1 MSEAE
6 LEPTTEAAPE
16 DGEEAS
22 PPRPRG
28 SWKLALASYVIVFT
42 ASACGLSIEIV
53 AGRILAPTIGVSL
66 YTWTSIIGIVL
77 AGISVGN
84 FVGGVAADRFPRRPF
99 LGLVLLASGVS
110 SLGILPLI
118 DVTSNALDGLP
129 IVPRIV
135 LLTTVLFF
143 PPSVILGMVTPI
155 VVKLRLRS
163 LAKTGNIVGTT
174 YAVSTAGSIFG
185 TFITGFVLI
194 QWIGTRSIIV
204 AAAAVLL
211 LLAVAFGRLWEVR
224 IASGVLTALLVAVA
238 VLTVRMDVLHS
249 VCLVESGYFCIRV
262 TEREE
267 AGRTVSVLTLDKLVH
282 SYVDV
287 SDPTFLVYGYEKVLG
302 DLSTYAGTKDPR
314 FRSLFIG
321 GGGYTMPRFIED
333 RFPESV
339 VEVVEIDPEVTE
351 VVHKYLGMPR
361 DTRIVTYN
369 EDART
374 KFLELPEGQYDLIVG
389 DAFDHFS
396 VPYHLTTLEFN
407 ERVDE
412 LLRDGGLYT
421 LNVVDKLHR
430 GRFLRAVVYTLQQ
443 TFDHVYVMRDSD
455 RWDADLRHTFV
466 VAASNEAIPFAE
478 VAEANAR
485 AGRGRL
491 ALHVMPPGVFRD
503 WIAAK
508 ENILLTDDFV
518 PVDNLLAPLFVED
531 G

>member
-1 MSEAE
+1 MSEAG

-16 DGEEAS
+16 AVEATS
-22 PPRPRG
+22 PPKPRG
-28 SWKLALASYVIVFT
+28 AWKLALVSYVIVFA

-84 FVGGVAADRFPRRPF
+84 YVGGVAADRFPRRPF

-118 DVTSNALDGLP
+118 DVASNALDSLP

-135 LLTTVLFF
+135 LLTTALFF

-155 VVKLRLRS
+155 VVKLRLRD

-174 YAVSTAGSIFG
+174 YAISTAGSIFG

-204 AAAAVLL
+204 AAAVVLL
-211 LLAVAFGRLWEVR
+211 LLAIAFGRLWEVR
-224 IASGVLTALLVAVA
+224 AATAALLALFVAVGVLTARMGLLE
-238 VLTVRMDVLHS
+238 TVCV
-249 VCLVESGYFCIRV
+249 VESGYFCIRV
-262 TEREE
+262 SEQQE
-267 AGRTVSVLTLDKLVH
+267 AGRTVRVLTLDKLVH
-282 SYVDV
+282 SYVDLD
-287 SDPTFLVYGYEKVLG
+287 DPTFLVYGYEKVLG
-302 DLSTYAGTKDPR
+302 DLSTYVGWKDPQ

-321 GGGYTMPRFIED
+321 GGGYTMPRFIES

-351 VVHKYLGMPR
+351 VVHEYFGMPR

-374 KFLELPEGQYDLIVG
+374 KFLDLPEGGYDLIVG

-407 ERVDE
+407 ERVEE
-412 LLRDGGLYT
+412 LLEDGGLYT
-421 LNVVDKLHR
+421 LNVVDKLHK
-430 GRFLRAVVYTLQQ
+430 GRFLRAVVHTLQQ
-443 TFDHVYVMRDSD
+443 TFDYVYVMRNNDN
-455 RWDADLRHTFV
+455 WEGDLRHTYV
-466 VAASNEAIPFAE
+466 VAASNEAIPIAR

-491 ALHVMPPGVFRD
+491 ALHVMPPGAFRD

>member
-1 MSEAE
+1 MSEAG

-16 DGEEAS
+16 AVEATS
-22 PPRPRG
+22 PPKPHG
-28 SWKLALASYVIVFT
+28 AWKLALVSYVIVFA

-84 FVGGVAADRFPRRPF
+84 YVGGVAADRFPRRPF

-110 SLGILPLI
+110 SLSILPLI
-118 DVTSNALDGLP
+118 DVASNALDSLP

-135 LLTTVLFF
+135 LLTTALFF

-155 VVKLRLRS
+155 VVKLRLRD

-204 AAAAVLL
+204 AAAVVLL

-224 IASGVLTALLVAVA
+224 AATAVLLAIFVAVGVLTA
-238 VLTVRMDVLHS
+238 RMDLLDS
-249 VCLVESGYFCIRV
+249 VCVVESGYFCIRV
-262 TEREE
+262 SEQQE
-267 AGRTVSVLTLDKLVH
+267 AGRTVRVLTLDKLVH
-282 SYVDV
+282 SYVDLD
-287 SDPTFLVYGYEKVLG
+287 DPTFLVYGYEKVLG
-302 DLSTYAGTKDPR
+302 DLSTYVGWKDPQ

-321 GGGYTMPRFIED
+321 GGGYTMPRFIES

-339 VEVVEIDPEVTE
+339 VEVVEIDPAVTE
-351 VVHKYLGMPR
+351 VVHEYFGMPR
-361 DTRIVTYN
+361 DTRILTYN

-374 KFLELPEGQYDLIVG
+374 KFLELPEGGYDLIVG

-407 ERVDE
+407 ERVEE
-412 LLRDGGLYT
+412 LLEDGGLYT
-421 LNVVDKLHR
+421 LNVVDKLHK
-430 GRFLRAVVYTLQQ
+430 GRFLRAVVHTLQE
-443 TFDHVYVMRDSD
+443 TFDHVYVMRDRD
-455 RWDADLRHTFV
+455 NWEGDERHTFV
-466 VAASNEAIPFAE
+466 VAASNEEIDFSE
-478 VAEANAR
+478 VAEANTR

-491 ALHVMPPGVFRD
+491 AAHVMPPDVFQE
-503 WIAAK
+503 WISAK

>member
-1 MSEAE
+1 MSESE
-6 LEPTTEAAPE
+6 LDPTAEAAPE
-16 DGEEAS
+16 AVEEPS
-22 PPRPRG
+22 PPEGRG
-28 SWKLALASYVIVFT
+28 DWKLALASYVIVFT

-118 DVTSNALDGLP
+118 DVASRALDGLP

-163 LAKTGNIVGTT
+163 LAKTGNIVGAT

-204 AAAAVLL
+204 AAAVVLL
-211 LLAVAFGRLWEVR
+211 VLAVAFGRLWEVR
-224 IASGVLTALLVAVA
+224 IATGVLTALFVAVA
-238 VLTVRMDVLHS
+238 VLTVRMDGLNS
-249 VCLVESGYFCIRV
+249 TCLVESGYFCIRV
-262 TEREE
+262 AERAE

-287 SDPTFLVYGYEKVLG
+287 DDPTFLVYGYEKVLG
-302 DLSTYAGTKDPR
+302 DLSIYMGDRDPQ

-333 RFPESV
+333 RFPDSV

-374 KFLELPEGQYDLIVG
+374 KFLELPEGRYDLIVG

-412 LLRDGGLYT
+412 LLKDGGMYT

-430 GRFLRAVVYTLQQ
+430 GRFLRAVVHTLQE
-443 TFDHVYVMRDSD
+443 TFDYVYVMRNNDN
-455 RWDADLRHTFV
+455 WDGDLRHTYV
-466 VAASNEAIPFAE
+466 VAASNEPIPMAK
-478 VAEANAR
+478 VAEANVR

-491 ALHVMPPGVFRD
+491 ALHVMPPGTFRD
-503 WIAAK
+503 WISAK

-518 PVDNLLAPLFVED
+518 PVDNLLAHLFVED

>member
-6 LEPTTEAAPE
+6 LEPTPEAAPE
-16 DGEEAS
+16 AVEEPA
-22 PPRPRG
+22 PPKRPG
-28 SWKLALASYVIVFT
+28 AWKLALASYVIVFT

-84 FVGGVAADRFPRRPF
+84 YVGGVAADRFPRRPF

-110 SLGILPLI
+110 SLSILPLI
-118 DVTSNALDGLP
+118 DVTAGVLDSLP

-143 PPSVILGMVTPI
+143 PPSLILGMVTPF
-155 VVKLRLRS
+155 VVKLRLS
-163 LAKTGNIVGTT
+163 NLAQTGNIVGTT

-185 TFITGFVLI
+185 TFVTGFVLI

-204 AAAAVLL
+204 AAAVVLL
-211 LLAVAFGRLWEVR
+211 LLAIAFGRLWEVR
-224 IASGVLTALLVAVA
+224 AATATLLALFLAVG
-238 VLTVRMDVLHS
+238 VLTVRMDLLQS
-249 VCLVESGYFCIRV
+249 VCVVESGYFCIRV
-262 TEREE
+262 GEQQQ
-267 AGRTVSVLTLDKLVH
+267 AGRTVRVLTLDKLVH
-282 SYVDV
+282 SYVDLD
-287 SDPTFLVYGYEKVLG
+287 DPLFLVYGYEKVLG
-302 DLSTYAGTKDPR
+302 DLSTYVGARDPQ

-321 GGGYTMPRFIED
+321 GGGYTMPRFIEN
-333 RFPESV
+333 RFPESM
-339 VEVVEIDPEVTE
+339 VEVVEIDPAVTE
-351 VVHKYLGMPR
+351 VVHEYFGMPR

-374 KFLELPEGQYDLIVG
+374 KFLELPEGEYDLIVG

-407 ERVDE
+407 ERIEE
-412 LLRDGGLYT
+412 LLKDGGLYT
-421 LNVVDKLHR
+421 LNVVDKMHE
-430 GRFLRAVVYTLQQ
+430 GRFLRAVVHTVQR
-443 TFDHVYVMRDSD
+443 TFDYVYVTRDSD
-455 RWDADLRHTFV
+455 NWETDQRHTFV
-466 VAASNEAIPFAE
+466 VVASNEAVDFSE
-478 VAEANAR
+478 LAEANTR

-491 ALHVMPPGVFRD
+491 SANVMPPDVFQE

>member
-1 MSEAE
+1 ME
-6 LEPTTEAAPE
+6 EP
-16 DGEEAS
+16 S
-22 PPRPRG
+22 PPEPRG
-28 SWKLALASYVIVFT
+28 DWKLALTSYVIVFT

-118 DVTSNALDGLP
+118 DVASNALDGLP

-163 LAKTGNIVGTT
+163 LAKTGNIVGAT

-204 AAAAVLL
+204 AAAVVLL
-211 LLAVAFGRLWEVR
+211 VLAIAFGRLWEVR
-224 IASGVLTALLVAVA
+224 IATGVLTAIFIGVA
-238 VLTVRMDVLHS
+238 VLTVRMDVLNTI
-249 VCLVESGYFCIRV
+249 CRVESGYFCIRV
-262 TEREE
+262 EEREE

-282 SYVDV
+282 SYVDLD
-287 SDPTFLVYGYEKVLG
+287 DPTFLVYGYEKVLG
-302 DLSTYAGTKDPR
+302 DLSTYMGDRDPQ

-333 RFPESV
+333 RFPDSV

-351 VVHKYLGMPR
+351 VVHKYFGLPR
-361 DTRIVTYN
+361 DTSIVTYN

-374 KFLELPEGQYDLIVG
+374 KFLELPEGKYDLIVG

-407 ERVDE
+407 ERIDE
-412 LLRDGGLYT
+412 LLKDGGLYT
-421 LNVVDKLHR
+421 LNVVDKLHS
-430 GRFLRAVVYTLQQ
+430 GRFLRSVVHTLQQ
-443 TFDHVYVMRDSD
+443 TFDYVYLLRNSD
-455 RWDADLRHTFV
+455 RWDTDLRHTYV
-466 VAASNEAIPFAE
+466 VAASNEAVPFAR

-485 AGRGRL
+485 GGRGRL
-491 ALHVMPPGVFRD
+491 ALHVMSPGDFQD
-503 WIAAK
+503 WIAAR

>member
-6 LEPTTEAAPE
+6 LEPTAEAAPE
-16 DGEEAS
+16 AVEEPS
-22 PPRPRG
+22 PPKRPG
-28 SWKLALASYVIVFT
+28 AWKLALVSYVIVFA

-84 FVGGVAADRFPRRPF
+84 FVGGLAADRFPRRPF

-118 DVTSNALDGLP
+118 DVAANALDGLP

-135 LLTTVLFF
+135 VLTTVLFF

-163 LAKTGNIVGTT
+163 LSKTGNIVGTT

-204 AAAAVLL
+204 AAAVVLL
-211 LLAVAFGRLWEVR
+211 LLAIAFGRLWEVR
-224 IASGVLTALLVAVA
+224 VASAVLMVLFVGVA
-238 VLTVRMDVLHS
+238 VLTLRMDLLRS
-249 VCLVESGYFCIRV
+249 ECLVESGYFCIRITV
-262 TEREE
+262 REE

-287 SDPTFLVYGYEKVLG
+287 DDPTFLVYGYEKVLG
-302 DLSTYAGTKDPR
+302 DLSTYVGIRDAQ

-339 VEVVEIDPEVTE
+339 VEVVEIDPAVTE

-361 DTRIVTYN
+361 DTRIATYN

-407 ERVDE
+407 ERIDE
-412 LLRDGGLYT
+412 LLKDGGLYT
-421 LNVVDKLHR
+421 LNVVDKLHK
-430 GRFLRAVVYTLQQ
+430 GRFLRAVVHTLQE
-443 TFDHVYVMRDSD
+443 TFDYVYVMRDSD
-455 RWDADLRHTFV
+455 KWDVDLRHTFV
-466 VAASNEAIPFAE
+466 VAASDEAIPIAR

-491 ALHVMPPGVFRD
+491 ALHVMPPSAFRD
-503 WIAAK
+503 WIEA
-508 ENILLTDDFV
+508 EEGILLTDDFV